1 LRNCVAFAAVL
12 LALGRYEDAGAAY
25 KRALAVNPNS
35 AKAWLASATAGHA
48 LKRHD
53 ETLAACEKALAI
65 DPAIK
70 HAEGLRF
77 LAKLNTSDWRDL
89 DGDRD

>member
-1 LRNCVAFAAVL
+1 LRNCVAFVL

-35 AKAWLASATAGHA
+35 AEAWLASATAGHA

-53 ETLAACEKALAI
+53 ETLAACEKALA
-65 DPAIK
+65 
-70 HAEGLRF
+70 
-77 LAKLNTSDWRDL
+77 KLNTSDWRDL